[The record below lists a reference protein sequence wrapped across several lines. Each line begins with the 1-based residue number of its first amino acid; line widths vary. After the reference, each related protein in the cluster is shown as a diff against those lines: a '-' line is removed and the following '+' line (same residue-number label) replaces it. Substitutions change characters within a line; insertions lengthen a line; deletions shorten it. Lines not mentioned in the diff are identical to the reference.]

1 LPVESQKRI
10 TFPAVDNGRLAQ
22 TKVYYAAAEVMNKE
36 TIYREREREREES
49 QSDDNT
55 KFHANCCFPMQ
66 SVHQRERIK
75 IQKELGVPNPFQD
88 PD

>member
-36 TIYREREREREES
+36 TIYREREKRARATIIQNSTLTVVFRCKAFTRERELKYRRS
-49 QSDDNT
+49 
-55 KFHANCCFPMQ
+55 
-66 SVHQRERIK
+66 
-75 IQKELGVPNPFQD
+75 
-88 PD
+88 